1 MKRPETRRR
10 AALALPALLMALL
23 VPTVALAGCTPGEP
37 APSSPAAPA
46 DTSSAGMTPAEEA
59 PPDTAGTTVDLDWTP
74 VAPATPP
81 EGDYADPADF
91 APQGEVEGLADR
103 SGISGYGSDTGY
115 YSFRLREDASASLCY
130 LDYAS
135 GREIVL
141 CSQPNCTHDS
151 DACPA
156 WYPFDNGLRAV
167 PVGDRLIVLQGGSP
181 NYVDLLGADATPKIQ
196 VMNPDGSDRQET
208 FAFPAGSW
216 VSTLPRGGFARDD
229 VYLYFTITDQS
240 AGANAR
246 TLCAVDGEG
255 KVFALCALPEDEE
268 RIAGGDGGALI
279 LTCMPGSSDLSGQDY
294 MTQVL
299 RLDLEQM
306 QMTPLF
312 SYPAEALGV
321 CGQGAYYVLDGQTLP
336 GYSLTDGSK
345 LSDVAVDNPGVQ
357 TLYGVFDG
365 RLLAS
370 GYTREGEPLCYA
382 LDVETGERTDLPY
395 IFREDG
401 TVAFGE
407 ILAQAGGRFVCVAGV
422 QSDAVT
428 YPAQSGE
435 EPMRT
440 SWLSPAYTLV
450 DHADFWAGSPM
461 QAIPR
466 PVE

>member
-1 MKRPETRRR
+1 
-10 AALALPALLMALL
+10 
-23 VPTVALAGCTPGEP
+23 
-37 APSSPAAPA
+37 
-46 DTSSAGMTPAEEA
+46 
-59 PPDTAGTTVDLDWTP
+59 
-74 VAPATPP
+74 
-81 EGDYADPADF
+81 
-91 APQGEVEGLADR
+91 
-103 SGISGYGSDTGY
+103 
-115 YSFRLREDASASLCY
+115 
-130 LDYAS
+130 
-135 GREIVL
+135 
-141 CSQPNCTHDS
+141 
-151 DACPA
+151 
-156 WYPFDNGLRAV
+156 
-167 PVGDRLIVLQGGSP
+167 
-181 NYVDLLGADATPKIQ
+181 
-196 VMNPDGSDRQET
+196 
-208 FAFPAGSW
+208 
-216 VSTLPRGGFARDD
+216 
-229 VYLYFTITDQS
+229 
-240 AGANAR
+240 
-246 TLCAVDGEG
+246 
-255 KVFALCALPEDEE
+255 
-268 RIAGGDGGALI
+268 
-279 LTCMPGSSDLSGQDY
+279 MPGSSDLSGQDY

-357 TLYGVFDG
+357 ALYGVFDG

-407 ILAQAGGRFVCVAGV
+407 ILAQAGDRFVCVAGV

-440 SWLSPAYTLV
+440 SWLSPAYALV